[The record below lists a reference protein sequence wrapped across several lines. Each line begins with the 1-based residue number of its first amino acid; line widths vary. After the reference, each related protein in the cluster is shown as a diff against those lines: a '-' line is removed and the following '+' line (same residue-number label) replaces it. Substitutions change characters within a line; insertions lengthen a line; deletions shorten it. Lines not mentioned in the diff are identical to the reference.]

1 MKTNRLYA
9 AFKRFFLLIL
19 GIFTLIFY
27 GCSSEF
33 FAALKG
39 SLSTPMLLPSESKA
53 HFPILEQ
60 RLEKTVQSFDLELQK
75 VNESEDD
82 GGIII
87 GFEVKPEENAK
98 ICISLFNLLLDGK
111 KKGVESFS
119 VAYQKYGSE
128 TAFNTEL
135 FAEIV
140 NSVSRAVLLADD
152 CDAFINDT
160 DGSYCEIS
168 ANGEPGWMNKFK
180 QLDEYGKWSIS
191 QEWVEDESKLSDPNE
206 LDYTDLLYS
215 EGQTRTA
222 SQGTAYR
229 SGFLSCAALTPP
241 QHVERCTGAK
251 VSEATLVAHY
261 DSHGGFLGD
270 GDMFMVLDCSELGG
284 GLEESMSA
292 WRELP
297 MSDELHLNLFG
308 DTVVEKDGTSYDY
321 NGLLLDYGIPDVKN
335 GLYFFNNRNNEAKG
349 KVDEDIY
356 HAISYNFTFA
366 LYDSETRMLYYYE
379 LDT

>member
-1 MKTNRLYA
+1 MKPNRLYA

-33 FAALKG
+33 ITALNG
-39 SLSTPMLLPSESKA
+39 SLNTPMLLPSESKA

-60 RLEKTVQSFDLELQK
+60 RLEKTVQSFDLKLQK
-75 VNESEDD
+75 VNEREDD
-82 GGIII
+82 DGIIVD
-87 GFEVKPEENAK
+87 FEIALEENARV
-98 ICISLFNLLLDGK
+98 CISLFNLLLDGK

-128 TAFNTEL
+128 TAFNTQL

-160 DGSYCEIS
+160 DGSYSEIS

-229 SGFLSCAALTPP
+229 SGFLSCATLTPT

-251 VSEATLVAHY
+251 VSKAKLVSHS

-270 GDMFMVLDCSELGG
+270 GITFMVIDCSELDG

-321 NGLLLDYGIPDVKN
+321 NGLLLDYGIPDVRN
-335 GLYFFNNRNNEAKG
+335 GLYYFKNRNQDAKG
-349 KVDEDIY
+349 EDDEDIY